1 MYSALK
7 IISIT
12 QAYNSSHNN
21 IDILRA
27 TIVDSNSLIL
37 NGSKI
42 NFALYVLMA
51 TSQICLSAHDINYKL
66 YKFGSSLD
74 IVYHMPS
81 SKFRKGLYFIVHY

>member
-12 QAYNSSHNN
+12 HEDLQDFSSYNN

-27 TIVDSNSLIL
+27 SIVDSNSLIL

-42 NFALYVLMA
+42 NFALCVLMA
-51 TSQICLSAHDINYKL
+51 TSPICLSAHDIN
-66 YKFGSSLD
+66 
-74 IVYHMPS
+74 
-81 SKFRKGLYFIVHY
+81 